1 VSGSHAR
8 RRETPRRGRGVP
20 LLVAVVLLAVSIA
33 GGLAWRDRTA
43 GAESGDSCSS
53 HPKARLAAA
62 PAVAPVLSDA
72 VADLAADGWCPR
84 VEVTATAPAAV
95 LADLTA
101 GDAQAPDLWVP
112 DSGLWSARATAAGI
126 SAEEVSAS
134 VVASPVVLAGGASA
148 EAPASWFAALESGD
162 VQLADPTVDT
172 AAALTL
178 LAPTAERVT
187 SRISEDQIRAGLVTV
202 AQRYADQV
210 DAEAAVA
217 AADDPAR
224 AVAARLAGL
233 DASSSTLVPVTEQQ
247 YLAARADHPDLTAV
261 TPETGALFQRFPML
275 ATSTDSE
282 AGGIARELLT
292 YLTGPGEALAAEH
305 GFRRGTAAPIAGGT
319 GVGEVEELAPPSAEE
334 VIGALR
340 QWQVLTVPSSI
351 LAVLDAS
358 GSMDYET
365 SEGTRMELAVGAART
380 ALAVLPG
387 EARVGLW
394 LFSIDQGGKGVDHR
408 QLEPL
413 VRLDAPVGKATQR
426 EALGT
431 SIQTAVDL
439 TEGGTGLYDTTL
451 AAVREAQAKY
461 DPAYFNSVVIISD
474 GANDDPG
481 SISLKKLL
489 ATLAEERDPEHPVR
503 IIAIGISKDADMK
516 SLTRIAEATG
526 GKAYGARDPRDILGV
541 LNQALL
547 AR

>member
-1 VSGSHAR
+1 M
-8 RRETPRRGRGVP
+8 
-20 LLVAVVLLAVSIA
+20 
-33 GGLAWRDRTA
+33 
-43 GAESGDSCSS
+43 
-53 HPKARLAAA
+53 
-62 PAVAPVLSDA
+62 
-72 VADLAADGWCPR
+72 
-84 VEVTATAPAAV
+84 
-95 LADLTA
+95 
-101 GDAQAPDLWVP
+101 
-112 DSGLWSARATAAGI
+112 
-126 SAEEVSAS
+126 
-134 VVASPVVLAGGASA
+134 
-148 EAPASWFAALESGD
+148 
-162 VQLADPTVDT
+162 
-172 AAALTL
+172 
-178 LAPTAERVT
+178 
-187 SRISEDQIRAGLVTV
+187 
-202 AQRYADQV
+202 
-210 DAEAAVA
+210 A

-224 AVAARLAGL
+224 AVVARLAGL
-233 DASSSTLVPVTEQQ
+233 DASSSALVPVTEQQ
-247 YLAARADHPDLTAV
+247 YLAARAEQPDLTAV
-261 TPETGALFQRFPML
+261 TPDTGALFQRFPML

-292 YLTGPGEALAAEH
+292 YLTGPGEALAAKH

-319 GVGEVEELAPPSAEE
+319 GVGEVEELAPPTAEE
-334 VIGALR
+334 VVGALR

-413 VRLDAPVGKATQR
+413 VRLDAPVGTGTQR

-474 GANDDPG
+474 GANDDPD

-489 ATLAEERDPEHPVR
+489 ATLEEERDPEHPVR

-516 SLTRIAEATG
+516 SLTKIAEATA

>member
-1 VSGSHAR
+1 
-8 RRETPRRGRGVP
+8 
-20 LLVAVVLLAVSIA
+20 VAVVLLAVSIA
-33 GGLAWRDRTA
+33 GGLVWRDRTA

>member
-1 VSGSHAR
+1 
-8 RRETPRRGRGVP
+8 
-20 LLVAVVLLAVSIA
+20 
-33 GGLAWRDRTA
+33 
-43 GAESGDSCSS
+43 
-53 HPKARLAAA
+53 
-62 PAVAPVLSDA
+62 
-72 VADLAADGWCPR
+72 
-84 VEVTATAPAAV
+84 
-95 LADLTA
+95 
-101 GDAQAPDLWVP
+101 
-112 DSGLWSARATAAGI
+112 
-126 SAEEVSAS
+126 
-134 VVASPVVLAGGASA
+134 
-148 EAPASWFAALESGD
+148 
-162 VQLADPTVDT
+162 
-172 AAALTL
+172 
-178 LAPTAERVT
+178 
-187 SRISEDQIRAGLVTV
+187 
-202 AQRYADQV
+202 
-210 DAEAAVA
+210 
-217 AADDPAR
+217 
-224 AVAARLAGL
+224 
-233 DASSSTLVPVTEQQ
+233 
-247 YLAARADHPDLTAV
+247 
-261 TPETGALFQRFPML
+261 
-275 ATSTDSE
+275 
-282 AGGIARELLT
+282 
-292 YLTGPGEALAAEH
+292 
-305 GFRRGTAAPIAGGT
+305 
-319 GVGEVEELAPPSAEE
+319 
-334 VIGALR
+334 
-340 QWQVLTVPSSI
+340 VLTVPSSI